1 MRLLIIED
9 EYKLSEAMSES
20 LRRENYIVDV
30 SYDGED
36 GLNKALKIRE
46 IIMRL
51 LIIED
56 EYKLSEAM
64 SESLRREN
72 YIVDVSYDGEDGLNK
87 ALKGIYDVIILDL
100 MLPKING
107 FEILKYIRGE
117 KISTHVII
125 LSAKSELEDKVK
137 GLDIGADD
145 YMTKPKIN
153 GFEILKYIRGEK
165 ISTHVIILSAKSEL
179 EDKVKGLDIGAD
191 DYMTKPFYIKELLAR
206 LRVFSRRNG
215 EIQDN
220 SLLFGNL
227 KLDLKTC
234 EISNI
239 ETNQS
244 MVLSGKEFALIEFL
258 FRNKNQV
265 VNRDQITERIWGYE
279 NDSQYNNVEVYLSF
293 IRKKIK
299 FLEEFLF
306 RNKNQVV
313 NRDQITERIWGY
325 ENDSQYNNVEVYLS
339 FIRKKIKFLE
349 ANMRIKAIRGL
360 GYILEEIND

>member
-36 GLNKALKIRE
+36 GLNKALT
-46 IIMRL
+46 
-51 LIIED
+51 
-56 EYKLSEAM
+56 
-64 SESLRREN
+64 
-72 YIVDVSYDGEDGLNK
+72 
-87 ALKGIYDVIILDL
+87 GIYDVIILDL

-107 FEILKYIRGE
+107 FEILKYIR
-117 KISTHVII
+117 K
-125 LSAKSELEDKVK
+125 
-137 GLDIGADD
+137 
-145 YMTKPKIN
+145 
-153 GFEILKYIRGEK
+153 EK

-279 NDSQYNNVEVYLSF
+279 NN
-293 IRKKIK
+293 
-299 FLEEFLF
+299 
-306 RNKNQVV
+306 
-313 NRDQITERIWGY
+313 
-325 ENDSQYNNVEVYLS
+325 SQYNNVEVYLS

>member
-1 MRLLIIED
+1 
-9 EYKLSEAMSES
+9 
-20 LRRENYIVDV
+20 
-30 SYDGED
+30 
-36 GLNKALKIRE
+36 
-46 IIMRL
+46 MRL

-107 FEILKYIRGE
+107 FEILKYIRE
-117 KISTHVII
+117 
-125 LSAKSELEDKVK
+125 
-137 GLDIGADD
+137 
-145 YMTKPKIN
+145 
-153 GFEILKYIRGEK
+153 EK

-279 NDSQYNNVEVYLSF
+279 S
-293 IRKKIK
+293 
-299 FLEEFLF
+299 
-306 RNKNQVV
+306 
-313 NRDQITERIWGY
+313 
-325 ENDSQYNNVEVYLS
+325 DSQYNNVEVYLS

-360 GYILEEIND
+360 GYILEEIDD

>member
-36 GLNKALKIRE
+36 GLNK
-46 IIMRL
+46 
-51 LIIED
+51 
-56 EYKLSEAM
+56 
-64 SESLRREN
+64 
-72 YIVDVSYDGEDGLNK
+72 GLT
-87 ALKGIYDVIILDL
+87 GIYDVIILDL

-107 FEILKYIRGE
+107 FEILKYIR
-117 KISTHVII
+117 K
-125 LSAKSELEDKVK
+125 
-137 GLDIGADD
+137 
-145 YMTKPKIN
+145 
-153 GFEILKYIRGEK
+153 EK

-265 VNRDQITERIWGYE
+265 VNR
-279 NDSQYNNVEVYLSF
+279 N
-293 IRKKIK
+293 
-299 FLEEFLF
+299 
-306 RNKNQVV
+306 
-313 NRDQITERIWGY
+313 QITERIWGY

>member
-1 MRLLIIED
+1 
-9 EYKLSEAMSES
+9 
-20 LRRENYIVDV
+20 
-30 SYDGED
+30 
-36 GLNKALKIRE
+36 
-46 IIMRL
+46 MRL

-100 MLPKING
+100 ML
-107 FEILKYIRGE
+107 
-117 KISTHVII
+117 
-125 LSAKSELEDKVK
+125 
-137 GLDIGADD
+137 
-145 YMTKPKIN
+145 PKIN

-265 VNRDQITERIWGYE
+265 VNRDQITERIWGYDS
-279 NDSQYNNVEVYLSF
+279 DSQYNNVEVYLSF

-299 FLEEFLF
+299 FLE
-306 RNKNQVV
+306 
-313 NRDQITERIWGY
+313 
-325 ENDSQYNNVEVYLS
+325 S
-339 FIRKKIKFLE
+339 
-349 ANMRIKAIRGL
+349 NMRIKAIRGL
-360 GYILEEIND
+360 GYILEEIDD

>member
-1 MRLLIIED
+1 
-9 EYKLSEAMSES
+9 
-20 LRRENYIVDV
+20 
-30 SYDGED
+30 
-36 GLNKALKIRE
+36 
-46 IIMRL
+46 MRL

-107 FEILKYIRGE
+107 FEILKYIRE
-117 KISTHVII
+117 
-125 LSAKSELEDKVK
+125 
-137 GLDIGADD
+137 
-145 YMTKPKIN
+145 
-153 GFEILKYIRGEK
+153 EK

-279 NDSQYNNVEVYLSF
+279 S
-293 IRKKIK
+293 
-299 FLEEFLF
+299 
-306 RNKNQVV
+306 
-313 NRDQITERIWGY
+313 
-325 ENDSQYNNVEVYLS
+325 DSQYNNVEVYLS